1 MSRSQRSSV
10 HGEADIIAMLA
21 PLAEGVPG
29 AFGLMDD
36 CALITPE
43 AGSELVLKTD
53 PVAEGVHFLG
63 DDAPEDIA
71 WKALAVNVSDLAG
84 KAARP
89 IGYLMALAFPEAPST
104 DWMARFAAGLRQ
116 AQQRF
121 GCALIGGDTD
131 RRPGPLTIS
140 ITIIGAVARGRMVR
154 RGTARPGDRMFV
166 SGTLGDAAL
175 GLGLRK
181 TPALAGAWGLS
192 AVEADHLRRRYT
204 RPDPRLALAP
214 ALLACASAAMDVSD
228 GLAKDV
234 ARMCAASVCGG
245 RVGVAAVPLSAA
257 CARALGAQP
266 ALISQVLTGGDDY
279 EILAAVPAGQ
289 ATAFRAAAAAA
300 EVPVTEIGGFLE
312 GRGLLIDGADGRPL
326 SLAKSGFDHFA

>member
-1 MSRSQRSSV
+1 MSSSAPSSV
-10 HGEADIIAMLA
+10 GGEADIIALLA

-53 PVAEGVHFLG
+53 PVAEGVHFLP

-71 WKALAVNVSDLAG
+71 WKALAVNVSDLAA

-104 DWMARFAAGLRQ
+104 AWVGRFAAGLAQ

-140 ITIIGAVARGRMVR
+140 ITILGAVARGRMVR
-154 RGTARPGDRMFV
+154 RGTARPGDKVFV

-175 GLGLRK
+175 GLALRK

-192 AVEADHLRRRYT
+192 AVEADHLRHRYT
-204 RPDPRLALAP
+204 RPDPRLALSS
-214 ALLACASAAMDVSD
+214 ALLACAAAAMDISD
-228 GLAKDV
+228 GLAKDA
-234 ARMCAASVCGG
+234 ARMCSASACGG
-245 RVGVAAVPLSAA
+245 RVHIPAIPLSAA
-257 CARALGAQP
+257 CARALDAQP
-266 ALISQVLTGGDDY
+266 SLISQVVTGGDDY

-289 ATAFRAAAAAA
+289 APAFRTAAAAA
-300 EVPVTEIGGFLE
+300 EVPVTEIGSFLE
-312 GRGLLIDGADGRPL
+312 GRGLVLDGADGRPL
-326 SLAKSGFDHFA
+326 GLAKSGFDHFA

>member
-1 MSRSQRSSV
+1 MNSSEPSSV
-10 HGEADIIAMLA
+10 RGEADIIALLA

-29 AFGLMDD
+29 AFGLTDD

-53 PVAEGVHFLG
+53 PVAEGVHFLP

-71 WKALAVNVSDLAG
+71 WKALAVNVSDLAA

-89 IGYLMALAFPEAPST
+89 IGYLMALSFPEAPST
-104 DWMARFAAGLRQ
+104 AWMGRFVAGLRQ

-140 ITIIGAVARGRMVR
+140 ITILGAVARGRMVR
-154 RGTARPGDRMFV
+154 RGTARPGDKMFI

-192 AVEADHLRRRYT
+192 AIEADHLRRRYT
-204 RPDPRLALAP
+204 RPDPRLALGS
-214 ALLACASAAMDVSD
+214 ALLAWASAAMDVSD
-228 GLAKDV
+228 GLAKDA
-234 ARMCAASVCGG
+234 ARMCSASACGG
-245 RVGVAAVPLSAA
+245 RVQVAAIPLSAA
-257 CARALGAQP
+257 CARALEQQP
-266 ALISQVLTGGDDY
+266 SLISQVITGGDDY
-279 EILAAVPAGQ
+279 EILVAVPAGQ
-289 ATAFRAAAAAA
+289 GSAFRTAAAAAG
-300 EVPVTEIGGFLE
+300 VPVTEIGSFLE
-312 GRGLLIDGADGRPL
+312 GRGLVLDGADGRPL
-326 SLAKSGFDHFA
+326 SLAHSGFDHFA